1 MATTIACNFMCLAI
15 VEFSL
20 CNCYYPRQ
28 ASTKRKKRVLC
39 TWLLCMSLACVHIHW
54 LCAVCDFLPSRLSLA
69 AAAAA
74 IMPPAVITPPRARAR
89 RGRLL
94 PLLVRVALAFVTLAL
109 TAFDAVGVG
118 LPAQLPG
125 GRNLW
130 TFDAWRRPQT
140 EPLKA
145 FLEAY
150 ILQGFFKV
158 LQAFR
163 KPS

>member
-1 MATTIACNFMCLAI
+1 M
-15 VEFSL
+15 
-20 CNCYYPRQ
+20 
-28 ASTKRKKRVLC
+28 LC
-39 TWLLCMSLACVHIHW
+39 TLFMSLACVHIHW
-54 LCAVCDFLPSRLSLA
+54 LSAVCDFLPSRRSIA

-74 IMPPAVITPPRARAR
+74 ITMQPAVVTPPRARAP

-94 PLLVRVALAFVTLAL
+94 PLLVRVAIAFVTLAL
-109 TAFDAVGVG
+109 TAFDALGVG

-125 GRNLW
+125 GRSLW
-130 TFDAWRRPQT
+130 TFDAWRQPQT